1 MQEIIISVISDDCIH
16 SIDVDECREA
26 ALMGIV
32 ICTQDNTQCVN
43 TNGSF
48 DCVCVDGYEL
58 VNTECER
65 KRLKNTSL

>member
-1 MQEIIISVISDDCIH
+1 
-16 SIDVDECREA
+16 
-26 ALMGIV
+26 MGIV
-32 ICTQDNTQCVN
+32 ICTEANTQCVN

-65 KRLKNTSL
+65 KYY